1 MKTIKSKIFIGLTF
15 LFTVIFLLS
24 LMGIIFVRQL
34 SSQSRGTIVD
44 NYSTVDYMMNMLR
57 HLDDMYS
64 WQRKN
69 FDAGKS
75 AVEDSLSRSTYD
87 LAREEFE
94 KNLQLETDNITEAGE
109 AELVNE
115 LHADYRNYLN
125 TFEKLL
131 PGQDLEPAV
140 RESILR
146 EAYLEVRF
154 SILEIYEMNMA
165 AILNRNQQAQQ
176 TARDVTIYMSVIGFC
191 SIVITLFFLFTFPG
205 KIVKPVNALTE
216 KIKAISERNYNQQL
230 QIDSQDE
237 IGELAR
243 AFNIMAAR
251 LHEYEEKHID
261 QLLFEKKRMES
272 LVESL
277 HDGVLVLDEQRRI
290 VLANP
295 TISELT
301 HLKSE
306 ELLSLYAPDVA
317 ARNDLVRE
325 MIQPIMN
332 AKPPGEGED
341 QNLIRIVKDNRE
353 MFFKLETSE
362 IKIYSEALRQERFI
376 GYLILLRNVT
386 HYQER
391 DTAKTNLLATVLHE
405 LKTPLSSINLSLKLL
420 EDTRMGKLNEEQQN
434 VVKSLRQQGNRLS
447 RVIKELLEYSQIE
460 SGNIRLKFSPVR
472 PDDVI
477 DLAVSALMMLI
488 GEKEIRL
495 ETDIEEGLPAIHAD
509 IEKTVWVLV
518 NILSNAIRYSQK
530 GDTIK
535 IGLKAEPEGVRF
547 FVTDSGPGIAEED
560 QAKLFQR
567 YVQVGQKSQQGWG
580 LGLAISKEFVQAQG
594 GKIWVE
600 SAVGRGSTF
609 SFVLPRV

>member
-1 MKTIKSKIFIGLTF
+1 MKTIKSKIFTGLTF

-44 NYSTVDYMMNMLR
+44 NYTTVDYMMNMLR

-69 FDAGKS
+69 LERGLS
-75 AVEDSLSRSTYD
+75 AAEDSLARSAYD

-94 KNLQLETDNITEAGE
+94 KNLHLETNNITEAGE

-131 PGQDLEPAV
+131 PGQGVEPAL

-146 EAYLEVRF
+146 EACLEVRF
-154 SILEIYEMNMA
+154 SILEIYKLNMA

-205 KIVKPVNALTE
+205 KIVKPVTALTE
-216 KIKAISERNYNQQL
+216 KTKAISERNYNQQL

-272 LVESL
+272 LVQSL
-277 HDGVLVLDEQRRI
+277 HDGVLVLDEQRQI

-317 ARNDLVRE
+317 ARNDLIRE

-332 AKPPGEGED
+332 AKLPGEEEE
-341 QNLIRIVKDNRE
+341 QNLIRIVKDKRE
-353 MFFKLETSE
+353 MFFKLETSA
-362 IKIYSEALRQERFI
+362 IKIYSGALQQERFI
-376 GYLILLRNVT
+376 GHLILLRNVT

-535 IGLKAEPEGVRF
+535 IGLKAEPGGVRF

-609 SFVLPRV
+609 SFMLPRA

>member
-15 LFTVIFLLS
+15 LFTVIFFLS
-24 LMGIIFVRQL
+24 LLGIIFVRQL
-34 SSQSRGTIVD
+34 SSQSRGTILD
-44 NYSTVDYMMNMLR
+44 NYTTVDYMMNMLR

-64 WQRKN
+64 WQREE
-69 FDAGKS
+69 FDGGKS
-75 AVEDSLSRSTYD
+75 AAEDSLALSTYN
-87 LAREEFE
+87 LSREEFE
-94 KNLQLETDNITEAGE
+94 KNLQLETNNITEAGE

-131 PGQDLEPAV
+131 PERDIEPEV

-154 SILEIYEMNMA
+154 SILEIYKLNMA

-176 TARDVTIYMSVIGFC
+176 TARDVTIYMSIIGFC

-272 LVESL
+272 LVQSL

-290 VLANP
+290 VLANSMV
-295 TISELT
+295 SELT

-317 ARNDLVRE
+317 ARNDLIRE

-332 AKPPGEGED
+332 AKPPGEAED
-341 QNLIRIVKDNRE
+341 QNLIRIVKDKRE
-353 MFFKLETSE
+353 MFFKLETSA
-362 IKIYSEALRQERFI
+362 IKIYSEVLRQERFI

-420 EDTRMGKLNEEQQN
+420 EDTRLGKLNEEQQN

-488 GEKEIRL
+488 GEKEIQL

-509 IEKTVWVLV
+509 IEKIVWVLV

-609 SFVLPRV
+609 SFILPRA

>member
-69 FDAGKS
+69 FEGGKS
-75 AVEDSLSRSTYD
+75 AVEDSLALLTYK
-87 LAREEFE
+87 LSREEFE
-94 KNLQLETDNITEAGE
+94 KNLQLETNNITEAGE

-131 PGQDLEPAV
+131 PDRDLEPAV
-140 RESILR
+140 RESIMR

-154 SILEIYEMNMA
+154 SILEIYKLNMA

-205 KIVKPVNALTE
+205 KIVKPVSALTE

-230 QIDSQDE
+230 QIDSKDE

-243 AFNIMAAR
+243 AFNIMAVR

-332 AKPPGEGED
+332 ARPPGEGED
-341 QNLIRIVKDNRE
+341 QNLIRIVKDKRE
-353 MFFKLETSE
+353 MFFKLETSA
-362 IKIYSEALRQERFI
+362 IKIYSEVLRQERFI

-434 VVKSLRQQGNRLS
+434 VVRSLRQQGNRLS

-567 YVQVGQKSQQGWG
+567 YMQVGQKSQQGWG

-600 SAVGRGSTF
+600 SEVGRGSTF
-609 SFVLPRV
+609 SFILPRA

>member
-272 LVESL
+272 LVQSL

-332 AKPPGEGED
+332 AKPPGEGEE

-488 GEKEIRL
+488 GEKEIQL

-530 GDTIK
+530 GDTIN

-547 FVTDSGPGIAEED
+547 FVSDSGPGIAEED

-600 SAVGRGSTF
+600 SEVGRGSTF
-609 SFVLPRV
+609 SFSLPRV

>member
-44 NYSTVDYMMNMLR
+44 NYSTVDYAVNMLR

-64 WQRKN
+64 WQQKE
-69 FDAGKS
+69 FDGGKS
-75 AVEDSLSRSTYD
+75 AAEDSLALSTYN
-87 LAREEFE
+87 LSREEFE
-94 KNLQLETDNITEAGE
+94 KNLQLETNNITEAGE

-115 LHADYRNYLN
+115 LHAGYRNYLN

-131 PGQDLEPAV
+131 PDRDIEPEV

-154 SILEIYEMNMA
+154 SILEIYKMNMA

-176 TARDVTIYMSVIGFC
+176 TAENVTIYMSVIGFC

-205 KIVKPVNALTE
+205 KIVKPVTALTE

-272 LVESL
+272 LVQSL

-295 TISELT
+295 TVSELT
-301 HLKSE
+301 HLKTE

-317 ARNDLVRE
+317 ARNDLIRE
-325 MIQPIMN
+325 MIQPIM
-332 AKPPGEGED
+332 KTKLPREGEE
-341 QNLIRIVKDNRE
+341 QNLIRIVKDKRE
-353 MFFKLETSE
+353 MFFKLETSA
-362 IKIYSEALRQERFI
+362 IKIYSEASRQERFI

-420 EDTRMGKLNEEQQN
+420 EDTRLGKLNEEQQN

-488 GEKEIRL
+488 GEKEIQL

-509 IEKTVWVLV
+509 IEKIVWVLV

-609 SFVLPRV
+609 SFMLPRA

>member
-1 MKTIKSKIFIGLTF
+1 MKTIKSKIFTGLTF

-34 SSQSRGTIVD
+34 SNQSRGTIVD
-44 NYSTVDYMMNMLR
+44 NYSTVDYAVNMLR

-69 FDAGKS
+69 FDGGKS
-75 AVEDSLSRSTYD
+75 AAEDSLARSTYD
-87 LAREEFE
+87 LSRAEFE
-94 KNLQLETDNITEAGE
+94 KNLQLETNNITEAGE
-109 AELVNE
+109 GELVNE
-115 LHADYRNYLN
+115 LHAGYRNYLN
-125 TFEKLL
+125 TFEKLQ
-131 PGQDLEPAV
+131 PGRDLEPAV

-154 SILEIYEMNMA
+154 SILEIYKMNMA
-165 AILNRNQQAQQ
+165 AILDRNQQAQQ

-547 FVTDSGPGIAEED
+547 FVSDGGPGIAEED

>member
-24 LMGIIFVRQL
+24 LLGIIFVRQL

-69 FDAGKS
+69 FEGGKS
-75 AVEDSLSRSTYD
+75 AVEDSLALLTYK
-87 LAREEFE
+87 LLREEFE
-94 KNLQLETDNITEAGE
+94 KNLQLETNNITEAGE

-131 PGQDLEPAV
+131 PDRDIEPAV

-146 EAYLEVRF
+146 EAYQEVRF
-154 SILEIYEMNMA
+154 SILEIYKLNMA

-205 KIVKPVNALTE
+205 KIVKPVSALTE

-317 ARNDLVRE
+317 ARNDLIRE

-332 AKPPGEGED
+332 AKPPGEAED

-362 IKIYSEALRQERFI
+362 IKIYSAALQQERFI

-434 VVKSLRQQGNRLS
+434 VVRSLRQQGNRLS

-580 LGLAISKEFVQAQG
+580 LGLAVSKEFVQAQG

-609 SFVLPRV
+609 SFSLPRV

>member
-1 MKTIKSKIFIGLTF
+1 MFA
-15 LFTVIFLLS
+15 VILLLS
-24 LMGIIFVRQL
+24 LLGIFFINQL
-34 SSQSRGTIVD
+34 SQRSKGAIVE
-44 NYSTVDYMMNMLR
+44 NYTTVDYTTNMLR
-57 HLDDMYS
+57 YLDDLYS
-64 WQRKN
+64 WQIKSLA
-69 FDAGKS
+69 AGGGQR
-75 AVEDSLSRSTYD
+75 DSLIAFSLQT
-87 LAREEFE
+87 ARANFE
-94 KNLQLETDNITEAGE
+94 KNLQLETNNITETGE
-109 AELVNE
+109 AGLVNE
-115 LHADYRNYLN
+115 LHTQYRDYL
-125 TFEKLL
+125 TAFEKFSVM
-131 PGQDLEPAV
+131 DLEIESEVQENLREEYLQV
-140 RESILR
+140 RNTVIDIYQLNMDAILKKTEIAEQTADRVTLYMTIVAALSILITIS
-146 EAYLEVRF
+146 F
-154 SILEIYEMNMA
+154 IL
-165 AILNRNQQAQQ
+165 
-176 TARDVTIYMSVIGFC
+176 
-191 SIVITLFFLFTFPG
+191 TFPA
-205 KIVKPVNALTE
+205 KVIRPIVVLTE
-216 KIKAISERNYNQQL
+216 KIHAISEKDYNQQL
-230 QIDSQDE
+230 AVESKDE
-237 IGELAR
+237 IGKLAK

-251 LHEYEEKHID
+251 LKEYEEKHID
-261 QLLFEKKRMES
+261 QILFEKKRMES
-272 LVESL
+272 LVQSL

-420 EDTRMGKLNEEQQN
+420 EDSRLGKLNEEQQS
-434 VVKSLRQQGNRLS
+434 VVRSLRQQGNRLS

-609 SFVLPRV
+609 SFSLPRV

>member
-1 MKTIKSKIFIGLTF
+1 MSQEIEGEVQENLREKYLQVRSTVIDIYQLNMDAILKKTEIAEQTADRVTLYMTVVAALSILITISFILTF
-15 LFTVIFLLS
+15 PAKVIKP
-24 LMGIIFVRQL
+24 
-34 SSQSRGTIVD
+34 IV
-44 NYSTVDYMMNMLR
+44 V
-57 HLDDMYS
+57 
-64 WQRKN
+64 
-69 FDAGKS
+69 
-75 AVEDSLSRSTYD
+75 
-87 LAREEFE
+87 
-94 KNLQLETDNITEAGE
+94 
-109 AELVNE
+109 
-115 LHADYRNYLN
+115 
-125 TFEKLL
+125 
-131 PGQDLEPAV
+131 
-140 RESILR
+140 
-146 EAYLEVRF
+146 
-154 SILEIYEMNMA
+154 
-165 AILNRNQQAQQ
+165 
-176 TARDVTIYMSVIGFC
+176 
-191 SIVITLFFLFTFPG
+191 
-205 KIVKPVNALTE
+205 LTE
-216 KIKAISERNYNQQL
+216 KIRAISERDYNQQL
-230 QIDSQDE
+230 AVESKDE
-237 IGELAR
+237 IGKLAK

-251 LHEYEEKHID
+251 LKEYEEKHID
-261 QLLFEKKRMES
+261 QILFEKKRMES
-272 LVESL
+272 LMESL
-277 HDGVLVLDEQRRI
+277 QDGVLVLDEQRRI

-295 TISELT
+295 TVSELT

-332 AKPPGEGED
+332 AKPPGEAEE

-362 IKIYSEALRQERFI
+362 IKIYSEVLRQERFI
-376 GYLILLRNVT
+376 DYLILLRNVT
-386 HYQER
+386 HYQEH

-420 EDTRMGKLNEEQQN
+420 EDTRLGKLNEEQQN
-434 VVKSLRQQGNRLS
+434 VVGSLRQQGNRLS

-488 GEKEIRL
+488 GEKDIRL
-495 ETDIEEGLPAIHAD
+495 ETDIEEGLPALHAD

-518 NILSNAIRYSQK
+518 NILSNAIRYSKK

-535 IGLKAEPEGVRF
+535 IGLKAQPEGVRF

-600 SAVGRGSTF
+600 SEVGRGSTF
-609 SFVLPRV
+609 SFSLPRV

>member
-15 LFTVIFLLS
+15 LFTMIFLLS

-69 FDAGKS
+69 FDGGKS
-75 AVEDSLSRSTYD
+75 AAEDSLARSTYD
-87 LAREEFE
+87 LARAEFE
-94 KNLQLETDNITEAGE
+94 KNLQLETNNITEAGE

-115 LHADYRNYLN
+115 LHAGYRNYLS

-131 PGQDLEPAV
+131 PGQGVEPAV

-146 EAYLEVRF
+146 EAYLEVKF
-154 SILEIYEMNMA
+154 SILEIYKMNMA
-165 AILNRNQQAQQ
+165 AIFNRNQQAQQ
-176 TARDVTIYMSVIGFC
+176 TAQNVTIYMSVIGFC

-205 KIVKPVNALTE
+205 KIVKPVSALTE

-251 LHEYEEKHID
+251 LKEYEEKHID
-261 QLLFEKKRMES
+261 QILFEKKRMES

-277 HDGVLVLDEQRRI
+277 QDGVLVLDEQRRI

-295 TISELT
+295 AVSELT

-317 ARNDLVRE
+317 ARNDLIRE

-332 AKPPGEGED
+332 AKPPGETED
-341 QNLIRIVKDNRE
+341 QNLIRIVKDKRE
-353 MFFKLETSE
+353 MFFKLETSA
-362 IKIYSEALRQERFI
+362 IKIYSEVLRQERFI

-420 EDTRMGKLNEEQQN
+420 EDTRLGKLNEEQQN

-488 GEKEIRL
+488 GEKEIQL

-518 NILSNAIRYSQK
+518 NILSNAIRYSKK
-530 GDTIK
+530 GDTIR
-535 IGLKAEPEGVRF
+535 IGLKAQPEGVRF
-547 FVTDSGPGIAEED
+547 FVSDSGPGIAEED

-609 SFVLPRV
+609 SFMLPRV

>member
-272 LVESL
+272 LVQSL

-332 AKPPGEGED
+332 AKPPGEGEE

-376 GYLILLRNVT
+376 GYLCRST
-386 HYQER
+386 
-391 DTAKTNLLATVLHE
+391 
-405 LKTPLSSINLSLKLL
+405 
-420 EDTRMGKLNEEQQN
+420 
-434 VVKSLRQQGNRLS
+434 
-447 RVIKELLEYSQIE
+447 E
-460 SGNIRLKFSPVR
+460 SG
-472 PDDVI
+472 
-477 DLAVSALMMLI
+477 
-488 GEKEIRL
+488 
-495 ETDIEEGLPAIHAD
+495 
-509 IEKTVWVLV
+509 
-518 NILSNAIRYSQK
+518 
-530 GDTIK
+530 
-535 IGLKAEPEGVRF
+535 
-547 FVTDSGPGIAEED
+547 
-560 QAKLFQR
+560 
-567 YVQVGQKSQQGWG
+567 
-580 LGLAISKEFVQAQG
+580 
-594 GKIWVE
+594 
-600 SAVGRGSTF
+600 
-609 SFVLPRV
+609 